1 MMKTQ
6 TLLPLLLGIFVANY
20 SLANSEDDE
29 YDYMATPESSQI
41 ADLVDDDRD
50 GVVNARDL
58 CAGTVLGSQIDNDG
72 CGFVIETED
81 ELQLR
86 ILFANDSSKIEPLF
100 ENQIRTMS
108 DFLKRFPE
116 TSIEVQGYA
125 SKVGAPEYNLTLS
138 KKRAIA
144 VEQELISNGLAPFRV
159 TIVGYGE
166 SNLESD
172 GNDELSHA
180 QNRKVTA
187 TVVGFDEEVAKEWTI
202 FSVIEK

>member
-1 MMKTQ
+1 MKKH

-20 SLANSEDDE
+20 SVAEGESDE
-29 YDYMATPESSQI
+29 YEYMVTPESTQI

-58 CAGTVLGSQIDNDG
+58 CVGTAEGSLIDNDG

-86 ILFANDSSKIEPLF
+86 ILFANDSSRIEPLF
-100 ENQIRTMS
+100 ENQIRNMS

-125 SKVGAPEYNLTLS
+125 SKVGAPEYNLALS

-144 VEQELISNGLAPFRV
+144 VEQELVSNGLSPSRV

-172 GNDELSHA
+172 GDDELSHA
-180 QNRKVTA
+180 KNRKVTA
-187 TVVGFDEEVAKEWTI
+187 TVVGFDEEVAKEWSI